1 MRISRLAGNQGNPD
15 CPRMTAAPRRA
26 SGVTREV
33 IRRAIVHAC
42 TACALATPA
51 HASPLDLFGF
61 GGRSPGMAGAGV
73 ATATDFDAVYLN
85 PAGLA
90 DTAGKRISLGGMGA
104 GLRLAIDGDDIGAD
118 PALGLVIGGAVR
130 LPLGGALRDRVG
142 LGLGIHVPHS
152 TINRARH
159 PLPGAPV
166 FALLEH
172 RSHVVGLQVAAGV
185 ALDARWRVGLGVLA
199 LAELRGRIDVTTDAA
214 GRFTSFSE
222 QRLLTRV
229 APIAGVRYALSERVH
244 LGAVVRGTSR
254 SDYDIQVTNDLENTL
269 PVTIPPIR
277 VAGVAQYDP
286 LTVAVEGA
294 VRVRP
299 GLAISGQVA
308 YQRWSAF
315 PLPTQNPVAGTPP
328 QEPPGFHDIPVPRVA
343 VEWTRRL
350 GRTALALRAG
360 YGFLLSPA
368 PEMRGRQ
375 SLLDNHRH
383 VLAGGVGL
391 SRAGLPV
398 HLGAWAQLHALMPRR
413 HTKDPA
419 RFDAGEA
426 LPFDSI
432 RTGGRIL
439 AAGLTVGLDL

>member
-1 MRISRLAGNQGNPD
+1 
-15 CPRMTAAPRRA
+15 MTMKPLQMLMLGA
-26 SGVTREV
+26 V
-33 IRRAIVHAC
+33 VHAC
-42 TACALATPA
+42 TGAAILTPA

-90 DTAGKRISLGGMGA
+90 DTAGKRISLGGTGA
-104 GLRLAIDGDDIGAD
+104 RLRLAIDGDDIGAD
-118 PALGLVIGGAVR
+118 PAAGLVIGGAVR

-159 PLPGAPV
+159 PLPGTPV
-166 FALLEH
+166 FVLLEH
-172 RSHVVGLQVAAGV
+172 RSHVVGLQLAAGV
-185 ALDARWRVGLGVLA
+185 AVSERWRIGLGVLA
-199 LAELRGRIDVTTDAA
+199 LAELRGRIDVVTDAA

-229 APIAGVRYALSERVH
+229 APIAGVRYALSGRVR
-244 LGAVVRGTSR
+244 LGAVMRGTSR
-254 SDYDIQVTNDLENTL
+254 SDYDIQVTNDLEGSL

-299 GLAISGQVA
+299 GLEITGQLA

-315 PLPTQNPVAGTPP
+315 PLPTQNPVEGTPP

-350 GRTALALRAG
+350 GRQGRTALALRAG

-383 VLAGGVGL
+383 IVAGGLGI

-398 HLGAWAQLHALMPRR
+398 HIGAWAQLHALMPRR

-419 RFDAGEA
+419 RFDTGEM

-439 AAGLTVGLDL
+439 AAGMTVGLDL